1 MTPAL
6 RRPLLWI
13 CFGVAWLA
21 CVVAGLAALMNYDNR
36 PGMSADAPQHW
47 PVASRLPRDADGPT
61 LVMLAHP
68 RCDCTRA
75 SLAELEELL
84 ARARRRPRTL
94 VVFIRPGRVEGG
106 WEQTALWQIASAIPG
121 VTVVRDDEAVESQ
134 RFGVQTSG
142 QVLLYDR
149 DGQLLYSG
157 GATGA
162 RGKTGANAGRD
173 ALIAALDGR
182 DGHRT
187 TAPVFGCP
195 LLGPADAPVEAA
207 MHTHEPAYR

>member
-1 MTPAL
+1 MTPAVL
-6 RRPLLWI
+6 RPLFWTSA
-13 CFGVAWLA
+13 GVVWLT
-21 CVVAGLAALMNYDNR
+21 CVVAGLAVLMNYDNR
-36 PGMSADAPQHW
+36 PGPSADAPRHW

-61 LVMLAHP
+61 LLMLAHP

-75 SLAELEELL
+75 SLAELAEVL
-84 ARARRRPRTL
+84 ARAQRRPRTV

-106 WEQTALWQIASAIPG
+106 WEQTALWRIAGAIPG
-121 VTVVRDDEAVESQ
+121 VTVVRDDEAVEAQ

-149 DGQLLYSG
+149 GGQLLYSG

-182 DGHRT
+182 DGYRP
-187 TAPVFGCP
+187 TAPVFGCS
-195 LLGPADAPVEAA
+195 LIGPADGPVEAA
-207 MHTHEPAYR
+207 MSTHEPASR